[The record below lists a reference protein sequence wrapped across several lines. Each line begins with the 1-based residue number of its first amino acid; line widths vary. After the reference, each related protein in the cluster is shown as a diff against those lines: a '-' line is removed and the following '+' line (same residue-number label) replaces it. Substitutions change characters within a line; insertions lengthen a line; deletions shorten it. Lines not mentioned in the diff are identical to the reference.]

1 MGACLQFIILYI
13 TYDETSELGSE
24 GLIGEDR
31 GTNRTKL
38 RNRTEKKRRERER
51 ERVGEKNEVK
61 KTKAWKRFASGELNR
76 FHPISDAVNSNQRSF
91 PFRSLANDRT
101 NY

>member
-51 ERVGEKNEVK
+51 VGEKNEGMEKVRQ
-61 KTKAWKRFASGELNR
+61 WRIES
-76 FHPISDAVNSNQRSF
+76 ISPNQR
-91 PFRSLANDRT
+91 RR
-101 NY
+101 